1 MNNEDAERASFASDR
16 EGIMAGRL
24 DGKVAFVTG
33 AARGQGRAHAVK
45 LAQEGADI
53 IAVDIAGPLDYVPY
67 DSATQAD
74 LDETAKQVEAL
85 DRRILATV
93 ADVRD
98 IEALKAAADAGVAEL
113 GRLDVV
119 VANAGICI
127 PETWD
132 AITPETFKTTI
143 ETNVTGV
150 WNTVMATAHHII
162 AGERGGS
169 IILTSS
175 YAGKKMQPF
184 MIHYTASKHAVTGM
198 TRAFAAELGKH
209 GIRVN
214 SVHPGAVNTPMGSG
228 NMVDALTTA
237 AETNPVL
244 NQMGTPF
251 LPVWAAESEDIANTV
266 AFLASDDSRFMT
278 AEHLS
283 IDAGMHTF

>member
-1 MNNEDAERASFASDR
+1 
-16 EGIMAGRL
+16 MAGKL
-24 DGKVAFVTG
+24 AGKVAFITG

-53 IAVDIAGPLDYVPY
+53 IAVDIADHIDYVPY
-67 DSATQAD
+67 DSPTQAD
-74 LDETAKQVEAL
+74 LDETVRLVEAL
-85 DRRILATV
+85 DRRIIASV

-98 IEALKAAADAGVAEL
+98 IEQLKSAADAGVAQL
-113 GRLDVV
+113 GRIDIV

-127 PETWD
+127 PEAWD
-132 AITPETFKTTI
+132 AITPETFKATI
-143 ETNVTGV
+143 DTNVIGV

-162 AGERGGS
+162 DGGNGGS

-209 GIRVN
+209 SIRVN
-214 SVHPGAVNTPMGSG
+214 SVHPGAVMTPMGSG
-228 NMVDALTTA
+228 NMQAAIETA
-237 AETNPVL
+237 GATNPVL

-251 LPVWAAESEDIANTV
+251 LPTYAAEAEDIANTV
-266 AFLASDDSRFMT
+266 AFLASDDAKLIT
-278 AEHLS
+278 AEHIS
-283 IDAGMHTF
+283 VDQGAHTF